1 MTSNEIA
8 TRDEQQAVAVQ
19 QPANQ
24 PIESSLEKWAREAS
38 AISGIANAIAGT
50 SLAGAYR
57 GKRDEIVAVVLAG
70 HELGIKPMTSL
81 KSIDVIQGQPALRAH
96 AMRGIVLNK
105 GHEIELVES
114 DDQHCVMR
122 GRRKGSENWQ
132 TVVWDIPRA
141 RQLGLLNKD
150 QWKKQPKTMLI
161 ARATG
166 ELCRLIAAD
175 ALHGMPY
182 VAEELDGY
190 AHGEVVQQKQ
200 APLSV
205 AALTAPVPQAAAEP
219 ETTPDTDEDVLDAD
233 TDDDHAAAVRELR
246 DFADEQGI
254 TGDIDVLAY
263 EALGSPL
270 DDVSANAI
278 RELTGKLRA
287 AAAQKAGAA

>member
-1 MTSNEIA
+1 LTSNEIA
-8 TRDEQQAVAVQ
+8 TRDEQNAVAVQ

-70 HELGIKPMTSL
+70 HELGIQPMTSL

-96 AMRGIVLNK
+96 AMRGIVLK
-105 GHEIELVES
+105 QGHEVELVES

-122 GRRKGSENWQ
+122 GRRKGAEGWQ
-132 TVVWDIPRA
+132 TVVWDMKRA
-141 RQLGLLNKD
+141 GQMGLLNKD

-166 ELCRLIAAD
+166 EICRLIAAD

-190 AHGEVVQQKQ
+190 VHGEVVQQKR

-205 AALTAPVPQAAAEP
+205 ATLTATPEAQPESRPEP
-219 ETTPDTDEDVLDAD
+219 SDIVDVD
-233 TDDDHAAAVRELR
+233 TDDEHAAAVQELR

-254 TGDIDVLAY
+254 TGDIDHLAY
-263 EALGSPL
+263 EALGAPL
-270 DDVSANAI
+270 DDVSAHAI
-278 RELTGKLRA
+278 QSLTAKLRA

>member
-1 MTSNEIA
+1 VTSNEIA
-8 TRDEQQAVAVQ
+8 TRDEQAAVAVP

-38 AISGIANAIAGT
+38 AISGIANAIAQT

-96 AMRGIVLNK
+96 AMRGIVLK
-105 GHEIELVES
+105 QGHEIELVES

-122 GRRKGSENWQ
+122 GRRKGAEAWQ
-132 TVVWDIPRA
+132 TVVWDTNRA
-141 RQLGLLNKD
+141 RQMGLLNKD

-166 ELCRLIAAD
+166 EICRLIAAD

-190 AHGEVVQQKQ
+190 VHGEVVQQQK

-205 AALTAPVPQAAAEP
+205 AALTTPAPPAAPEPQS
-219 ETTPDTDEDVLDAD
+219 DTSDVVDVDIDDE
-233 TDDDHAAAVRELR
+233 HAAAVRDLR
-246 DFADEQGI
+246 DFGDAEGVD
-254 TGDIDVLAY
+254 DIDLLAY
-263 EALGSPL
+263 EALGAPL
-270 DDVSANAI
+270 EHVSAQAI
-278 RELTGKLRA
+278 RDLTAKLRTA
-287 AAAQKAGAA
+287 AAAQTGGAA

>member
-8 TRDEQQAVAVQ
+8 TRDEQQAIAVP

-24 PIESSLEKWAREAS
+24 PVESSLEKWAREAS

-70 HELGIKPMTSL
+70 HELGLKPMTSL

-96 AMRGIVLNK
+96 AMRGIVLQQ

-114 DDQHCVMR
+114 DDVHCVMR
-122 GRRKGSENWQ
+122 GRRKNAENWQ

-141 RQLGLLNKD
+141 QRLGLLGKD

-166 ELCRLIAAD
+166 EICRLIAAD

-182 VAEELDGY
+182 VSEELDGY
-190 AHGEVVQQKQ
+190 VHGEVVPQKR

-205 AALTAPVPQAAAEP
+205 AALTNT
-219 ETTPDTDEDVLDAD
+219 TTPEPAAVEPDVVDVD
-233 TDDDHAAAVRELR
+233 TDDEHAAAVQELR
-246 DFADEQGI
+246 DFGNERGIAD
-254 TGDIDVLAY
+254 DIDQLAY
-263 EALGSPL
+263 EALGAPL
-270 DDVSANAI
+270 EHVSASAI
-278 RELTGKLRA
+278 RDLTAKLRTA
-287 AAAQKAGAA
+287 A

>member
-1 MTSNEIA
+1 MTTNEIA

-24 PIESSLEKWAREAS
+24 PIGSSLEKWAQEAS

-70 HELGIKPMTSL
+70 HELGLKPMTSL

-96 AMRGIVLNK
+96 AMRGIVLQQ

-114 DDQHCVMR
+114 DDTHCIMR
-122 GRRKGSENWQ
+122 GRRKGSESWQ
-132 TVVWDIPRA
+132 QVVWDIPRA
-141 RQLGLLNKD
+141 QRLGLMSKD
-150 QWKKQPKTMLI
+150 QWKKQPQTMLI

-182 VAEELDGY
+182 VAEELGGY
-190 AHGEVVQQKQ
+190 VHGEIVQPKQ

-205 AALTAPVPQAAAEP
+205 ASLTATPPEPSAA
-219 ETTPDTDEDVLDAD
+219 PDVVDVD

-246 DFADEQGI
+246 DFGQQQGI
-254 TGDIDVLAY
+254 ADDIDQVAY
-263 EALGSPL
+263 EALGAPL
-270 DDVSANAI
+270 ENVSANAI
-278 RELTGKLRA
+278 RELTGKLRN
-287 AAAQKAGAA
+287 AAQQGGAA